1 MADAKIKTG
10 ALFDAFAEDLLA
22 ERSVRPLII
31 IGASKIETL
40 LFEMLNTFLLPKRVR
55 PREQDELLEGD
66 TPLATFSARIKVCHR
81 LGLVDETL
89 CATLELLRK
98 IRNLCA
104 HSVLFDHTKSP
115 AREQLAEFKRRVEGR
130 DSYQLTKGRYFDKA
144 DLEGIEELQC
154 LLLTICVLLEA
165 IQQKMKRTSGHKK
178 ALGISAR

>member
-10 ALFDAFAEDLLA
+10 ALFDVFAEDLLA

-31 IGASKIETL
+31 IGASKTETL

-104 HSVLFDHTKSP
+104 HSVSFDHAKSP
-115 AREQLAEFKRRVEGR
+115 AREHLAEFKRRVGGR
-130 DSYQLTKGRYFDKA
+130 GSYQLTKDRYFDKA

-178 ALGISAR
+178 ALAISAR